1 MTLKFVTWSDAINS
15 ILSSIGQAPRTGYT
29 IAADPQYEMINSIL
43 DATILDVL
51 NEEWHFNTEKNVEF
65 CPFGIDQFDDTGDIG
80 TTLDTQPWG
89 NPFDLPIVNLGYA
102 APEFQGGTIN
112 LDRDILR
119 IDLTDDD
126 INRQYDI
133 MIRATVD
140 NEMVIY
146 DKVNHTD
153 IWTHCIKCDVVYY
166 AYFDLGW
173 QHQQQIGTRKI
184 RIPEVFKRYIVH
196 RASTRAA
203 TKLTN
208 NSNLVKALAQQELI
222 ARASCMEYECN
233 QTDASFFGFG
243 YNSHYKSYRPYQAM
257 LRR

>member
-1 MTLKFVTWSDAINS
+1 MTLKFVEWSSAINS
-15 ILSSIGQAPRTGYT
+15 ILSSIGQAPVTTTSG
-29 IAADPQYEMINSIL
+29 PQYEIINNIL

-65 CPFGIDQFDDTGDIG
+65 CPVGIGPGG
-80 TTLDTQPWG
+80 TWSTAPTPPTNLWG
-89 NPFDLPIVNLGYA
+89 NPFGQQLGSPVPA
-102 APEFQGGTIN
+102 IGTQIH

-133 MIRATVD
+133 TIRALGGGWD
-140 NEMVIY
+140 MVIY

-153 IWTHCIKCDVVYY
+153 LWTHCIKCDVVYY
-166 AYFDLGW
+166 AFFDIGY
-173 QHQQQIGTRKI
+173 QTQQATSGHRI

-208 NSNLVKALAQQELI
+208 NSNLVKALAQQELL

-233 QTDASFFGFG
+233 QTDASFFGFDH
-243 YNSHYKSYRPYQAM
+243 NSHYKSYRPYQAM

>member
-1 MTLKFVTWSDAINS
+1 MTLRNETLLSATNS
-15 ILSSIGQAPRTGYT
+15 ILSSIGQAPVTT
-29 IAADPQYEMINSIL
+29 TTSNNPQTNLVTDIL
-43 DATILDVL
+43 NATILDVL

-65 CPFGIDQFDDTGDIG
+65 CPDLGGSGPGRGDDGG
-80 TTLDTQPWG
+80 PPMNVWG
-89 NPFDLPIVNLGYA
+89 NPFGQPITPPTLK
-102 APEFQGGTIN
+102 APDEGAEIFVDDDVLR
-112 LDRDILR
+112 LDI
-119 IDLTDDD
+119 TDDD

-133 MIRATVD
+133 TIRSNKV
-140 NEMVIY
+140 Y
-146 DKVNHTD
+146 DKVNHTFM
-153 IWTHCIKCDVVYY
+153 WTHCIKCDVVYL
-166 AYFDLGW
+166 AFFDDNVDT
-173 QHQQQIGTRKI
+173 IT
-184 RIPEVFKRYIVH
+184 IPEVFKRYMTH

-222 ARASCMEYECN
+222 ARAACMEYECN

>member
-1 MTLKFVTWSDAINS
+1 VTWSDAINS

-29 IAADPQYEMINSIL
+29 IDADPQYQMINSIL

-65 CPFGIDQFDDTGDIG
+65 CPAGIEGATSPIVEDDTE
-80 TTLDTQPWG
+80 TPDTALWG
-89 NPFDLPIVNLGYA
+89 NPFDQPITILPIPPVTA
-102 APEFQGGTIN
+102 WQGGQIELN
-112 LDRDILR
+112 RDILR
-119 IDLTDDD
+119 IDLSDDD

-133 MIRATVD
+133 TIRGSLGD
-140 NEMVIY
+140 MRIY

-153 IWTHCIKCDVVYY
+153 LWTHCIKCDVVYY
-166 AYFDLGW
+166 AFFDIGW
-173 QHQQQIGTRKI
+173 QHQDQFDSLKI
-184 RIPEVFKRYIVH
+184 RIPEVFKRYIIH

-222 ARASCMEYECN
+222 ARAACMEYECN